1 MKLGVIARAD
11 ARGLGIQTKA
21 FHDNMSPAKT
31 LVVCASESKRVSAT
45 PLPIRAD
52 WYPDARTCTGLPGV
66 VDIEW
71 LLDGIDAVYT
81 AETGYGNY
89 LWSAANQRGVKTV
102 LHANYEFLDRNDQ
115 PTVWAAPSRWHIDDW
130 PTNTVHLP
138 VPIETHRIEVEPKP
152 DTATRFLHVIGRPA
166 RHAMWGERNGTVDLL
181 KALPMIAS
189 DVTVTVTCQVAGY
202 VEQLL
207 NEHHVRVPDHINL
220 VVQTNDI
227 PNYWELYRGHH
238 AMILPRRFGGLC
250 LPANEAVGAGMP
262 VIMPDIDPNN
272 RWLPKQ
278 WLTPA
283 VRQGEA
289 RAKQPFVHYR
299 TEPEDLADKIDQLAG
314 DTRFYRQS
322 VAAALDLRSFYSW
335 TTLKPRYEQVFQ

>member
-1 MKLGVIARAD
+1 MRLGVIARPD

-21 FHDNMSPAKT
+21 VADNLDATKVM
-31 LVVCASESKRVSAT
+31 VVNCDSAL
-45 PLPIRAD
+45 PLKIRRD
-52 WYPDARTCTGLPGV
+52 WYPNAQWVNGLPTQH
-66 VDIEW
+66 DIRVF
-71 LLDGIDAVYT
+71 LDGLDAVYT
-81 AETGYGNY
+81 AETGYGHH
-89 LWSAANQRGVKTV
+89 LWQEAHQMGVRTV
-102 LHANYEFLDRNDQ
+102 LAANYEFLNPIDQ

-130 PTNTVHLP
+130 PTNTIHLP

-152 DTATRFLHVIGRPA
+152 DTASRFLHVIGRPA

-181 KALPMIAS
+181 KALPLIRS
-189 DVTVTVTCQVAGY
+189 EITVTVTCQVAGY
-202 VEQLL
+202 VEQLI

-220 VVQTNDI
+220 VVQANDI
-227 PNYWELYRGHH
+227 PNYWELYAGHH

-278 WLTPA
+278 WLTAA
-283 VRQGEA
+283 VRNGEA

-299 TEPEDLADKIDQLAG
+299 TEPEDLADKIDQFAN

-322 VAAALDLRSFYSW
+322 VAAALDLRTFYSW
-335 TTLKPRYEQVFQ
+335 TNLKPRYIEVLTGCSR